1 MKKFKK
7 RIILTGAQGT
17 GKTTLMNALAE
28 DGTRTISQVDR
39 KVAAENGWGL
49 SENTTSECQKAIY
62 AAIKK
67 ELSSKKD
74 YISDRSLSCVAAYT
88 FNKAVQGE
96 IEKELADKQ
105 YMGFLKFMHDNPDVI
120 LVYVPIEF
128 PIVGDG
134 LRSEDSAYQANIDF
148 LIKGILE
155 TTEVPFITVS
165 GTVEERKAQVEAEI
179 ERRRNALIS
188 SQNS

>member
-88 FNKAVQGE
+88 FDKAVQGT

-128 PIVGDG
+128 PIEGDG

-155 TTEVPFITVS
+155 TTEVPFITVT